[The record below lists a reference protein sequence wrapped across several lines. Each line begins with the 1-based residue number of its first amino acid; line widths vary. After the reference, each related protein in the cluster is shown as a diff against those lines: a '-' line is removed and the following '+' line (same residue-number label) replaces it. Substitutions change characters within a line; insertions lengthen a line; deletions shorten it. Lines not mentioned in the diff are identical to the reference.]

1 MARRALDLVDPALVG
16 AARDALQARTG
27 LRFVVGAAGTG
38 KTTVCAAIRERLG
51 IDVLDMDARIY
62 GSWHGRFDPV
72 RHPASHAWSAA
83 ADPLAWQLALEPEA
97 YLAFQEASTAEALD
111 LLGDELRDRDPDRA
125 RPLLVDGGFGS
136 VAALA
141 RIVPPDRIVCLTLP
155 PADQARA
162 WTSTEDRRAFLEMVA
177 GVTAVA
183 DPIGRF
189 LALDA
194 HLAGAMARDSVAS
207 GILVLERR
215 PADGIAPFAE
225 RVARALGLG

>member
-1 MARRALDLVDPALVG
+1 VARREVGPADQAL
-16 AARDALQARTG
+16 AADAREALQARTG

-38 KTTVCAAIRERLG
+38 KTTVCAAIGERLR

-72 RHPASHAWSAA
+72 RHPASRAWSAA

-97 YLAFQEASTAEALD
+97 YLAFQEASTVEALD
-111 LLGDELRDRDPDRA
+111 LLGDELRDEDPARA
-125 RPLLVDGGFGS
+125 FLVDGGFGS
-136 VAALA
+136 AGALA
-141 RIVPPDRIVCLTLP
+141 RIVPPDRIVCLALP
-155 PADQARA
+155 AADQARA
-162 WTSTEDRRAFLEMVA
+162 WTATEDRRAFLEMVA

-183 DPIGRF
+183 DPVGRF

-194 HLAGAMARDSVAS
+194 HLAGAMVRDSEAS

-215 PADGIAPFAE
+215 PTDGIAPFAE

>member
-1 MARRALDLVDPALVG
+1 VARREFGPVDQALVEV
-16 AARDALQARTG
+16 ARDALQARTG

-38 KTTVCAAIRERLG
+38 KTTVCAAIRERLR

-97 YLAFQEASTAEALD
+97 YLAFQEASTVEALD
-111 LLGDELRDRDPDRA
+111 LLGDELRETDPA

-155 PADQARA
+155 PTDQARV
-162 WTSTEDRRAFLEMVA
+162 WTATEDRRAFLDVVA
-177 GVTAVA
+177 GVSGVA
-183 DPIGRF
+183 DPVGRF

-194 HLAGAMARDSVAS
+194 HLARAMVRDSVAS
-207 GILVLERR
+207 GVLVLERR
-215 PADGIAPFAE
+215 PADGITDLAE

>member
-1 MARRALDLVDPALVG
+1 MDPALVE
-16 AARDALQARTG
+16 AARDALHGRSG

-38 KTTVCAAIRERLG
+38 KTTVCIAIGERLRL
-51 IDVLDMDARIY
+51 DVLDMDARIY
-62 GSWHGRFDPV
+62 GSWHDRFDPV

-111 LLGDELRDRDPDRA
+111 LLGDELHETDPA

-141 RIVPPDRIVCLTLP
+141 RIVLPDRIVCLTLP
-155 PADQARA
+155 RADQARA
-162 WTSTEDRRAFLEMVA
+162 WTATEDRRAFLDLVA
-177 GVTAVA
+177 GVTAVD
-183 DPIGRF
+183 DPVGRF

-194 HLAGAMARDSVAS
+194 HLAGAMVHDSVAS
-207 GILVLERR
+207 AIPVLERR
-215 PADGIAPFAE
+215 PTDGIAPFAE

>member
-1 MARRALDLVDPALVG
+1 MAGRELGPVGQALVE

-38 KTTVCAAIRERLG
+38 KTTVCAAIGERLR

-62 GSWHGRFDPV
+62 GTWHGRFDPV

-83 ADPLAWQLALEPEA
+83 ADPLAWQLALEPGV

-111 LLGDELRDRDPDRA
+111 LLGDELRGTDPA

-141 RIVPPDRIVCLTLP
+141 RIVPPDRIVCLALP
-155 PADQARA
+155 PEDQARV
-162 WTSTEDRRAFLEMVA
+162 WTATEDRREFLDVVA
-177 GVTAVA
+177 RVSGVD
-183 DPIGRF
+183 DPVGRF
-189 LALDA
+189 LALDVA
-194 HLAGAMARDSVAS
+194 LSAQMIEDARAV
-207 GILVLERR
+207 GIRVLER
-215 PADGIAPFAE
+215 APDE
-225 RVARALGLG
+225 PVAATASAVEGHLGLR

>member
-1 MARRALDLVDPALVG
+1 VARREVGAVDHALVE
-16 AARDALQARTG
+16 AARHALQARTG

-38 KTTVCAAIRERLG
+38 KTTVCAAVTERLRL
-51 IDVLDMDARIY
+51 DVLDMDARIY

-111 LLGDELRDRDPDRA
+111 LLGEELRDEDPA
-125 RPLLVDGGFGS
+125 HVFLVDGGFGS

-141 RIVPPDRIVCLTLP
+141 RIVPPDRIVCLALP

-162 WTSTEDRRAFLEMVA
+162 WTATEDRRAFLDMVA

-183 DPIGRF
+183 DPVGRF

-194 HLAGAMARDSVAS
+194 RLAGAMVRDSEAS

-215 PADGIAPFAE
+215 ATDGIADLAE

>member
-1 MARRALDLVDPALVG
+1 MDQALVEV
-16 AARDALQARTG
+16 ARDALQARTG

-38 KTTVCAAIRERLG
+38 KTTVCAAIRERLR

-97 YLAFQEASTAEALD
+97 YLAFQEASTVEALD
-111 LLGDELRDRDPDRA
+111 LLGGELRETDPA

-155 PADQARA
+155 AADQARV
-162 WTSTEDRRAFLEMVA
+162 WTATEDRHAFLEMVA
-177 GVTAVA
+177 GVTAVD
-183 DPIGRF
+183 DPVGRF

-194 HLAGAMARDSVAS
+194 HLARAMVRDSVAS
-207 GILVLERR
+207 GVLVLERA
-215 PADGIAPFAE
+215 PDEPVAAIASAVE
-225 RVARALGLG
+225 GHLGLR

>member
-1 MARRALDLVDPALVG
+1 MAGRELGPVGQALVE

-38 KTTVCAAIRERLG
+38 KTTVCAAIGERLR

-62 GSWHGRFDPV
+62 GTWHGRFDPV

-83 ADPLAWQLALEPEA
+83 ADPLAWQLALEPGV

-111 LLGDELRDRDPDRA
+111 LLGDELRGTEPA

-136 VAALA
+136 VAVLA
-141 RIVPPDRIVCLTLP
+141 RIVPRDRIVCLTLP
-155 PADQARA
+155 PTDQARV
-162 WTSTEDRRAFLEMVA
+162 WTATRDRREFLDVVA
-177 GVTAVA
+177 CVSGVD
-183 DPIGRF
+183 DPGGRF

-194 HLAGAMARDSVAS
+194 ALSAQMIEDARAAGIR
-207 GILVLERR
+207 VLER
-215 PADGIAPFAE
+215 APDE
-225 RVARALGLG
+225 PVAATASAVEGHLGLR